1 MIYKY
6 IFKIIITLLFL
17 PIGFTSCVDENIIET
32 DTTQPDIEEDPI
44 EGYSIGFKIQLDKNM
59 SGNTRGAE
67 DYENYIDTRN
77 KFRVLFF
84 TEDGQFLF
92 GAVDRTITA
101 LGEQSGTGVAS
112 WYVRVPM
119 NYLVDR
125 EGNPYDAD
133 EVKNYLRRNNF
144 KVAVLANWPNN
155 ATLRSDIEDEDSG
168 NTTEDT
174 YIEREPKWG
183 WKQSIFSDEKN
194 EIKNI
199 NDLHHLV
206 IDKNYND
213 NSSSNNRPSRREVYD
228 FVMDGR
234 VSSGEGTMG
243 VKTDWVKMRDISEDF
258 NGSYSGTFSDQ
269 QSAETWIRNNWDP
282 GKKIGNKDNVY
293 RNYSNIWQLW
303 NFSGNYTASYDEIM
317 RDRNN
322 TSTGSMPPAF
332 KSAWQNRNGNDLSK
346 FLNDNPYGLYS
357 PFTIDGLSFEPTTNT
372 GNRCYAYVSGNNRG
386 IVLKPAE
393 ALGGTEN
400 TNKSYIDE
408 DKTVPS
414 RGFLKFKAYST
425 GTYRI
430 RYGALNGNAT
440 MVVQHNSN
448 IDNKPYTV
456 SGTAPQQMYYESGSQ
471 KLYYRDLSITG
482 DPETIYIWNGN
493 GQGNY
498 TTGDLIIYSIEWIS
512 SKYLY
517 DTDRIGIE
525 PSEENPIPMYGVQNF
540 TKLGND
546 WEEGT
551 TFDISAAR
559 GQEDVK
565 PISLIRS
572 LAKVEVYLPQKAKHI
587 YMRSMNRTSRC
598 EPIDVQTPTNDLWSQ
613 NHKNGECEWFNI
625 QAYDPG
631 LKYYG
636 EDSPP
641 SKEKGELSE
650 YKNWLSWFYGSWQ
663 EWEWDFSKKNVTV
676 PASYNTPKY
685 PHLFYP
691 DINRSDFCHLIYVG
705 YVAGKGHKYIL
716 YMPEKNISDPNY
728 VGFKTSIP
736 KVAHIEYRYDNNT
749 DNLEDNE
756 CHRIY
761 FTNYTLDTSLGPINN
776 YIKNVSKDGYE
787 IYERNEGVIYGGN
800 IMGEVN
806 HLQLHWPIMRN
817 HIYEFIVNSS
827 GHGEP
832 TIRAKVK
839 KWKGDTHIVE
849 W

>member
-17 PIGFTSCVDENIIET
+17 PIGFTSCVDENIIEPGT
-32 DTTQPDIEEDPI
+32 DKPDIEEDPI

-133 EVKNYLRRNNF
+133 EIKKYLRENDF
-144 KVAVLANWPNN
+144 KVAILANWPNN

-183 WKQSIFSDEKN
+183 WKQSIFSDEEN

-213 NSSSNNRPSRREVYD
+213 NSSSSSRPSRRQVYD
-228 FVMDGR
+228 FVMDGD
-234 VSSGEGTMG
+234 VSNGEGKMG

-258 NGSYSGTFSDQ
+258 NGEYNGDTFSDQ
-269 QSAETWIRNNWDP
+269 QSAETWIRKNWDP
-282 GKKIGNKDNVY
+282 GKKSGDRDNVY
-293 RNYSNIWQLW
+293 RNYNNIWQLW

-357 PFTIDGLSFEPTTNT
+357 RFTFDGLSFEPTTND
-372 GNRCYAYVSGNNRG
+372 GNRCYAYVNGDNRG

-393 ALGGTEN
+393 ELGGEGDN
-400 TNKSYIDE
+400 SYIHPT
-408 DKTVPS
+408 KTPFKS
-414 RGFLKFKAYST
+414 RGYLHFTAYST

-430 RYGALNGNAT
+430 RYGALNGKAT
-440 MVVQHNSN
+440 MVVQHNTNRDRTYKDITEEGPTQMSY
-448 IDNKPYTV
+448 K
-456 SGTAPQQMYYESGSQ
+456 SGDIEYF
-471 KLYYRDLSITG
+471 YRDLSITG
-482 DPETIYIWNGN
+482 DPENIYIWSAS
-493 GQGNY
+493 
-498 TTGDLIIYSIEWIS
+498 GDLVIYSIEWIS

-540 TKLGND
+540 SKLGD
-546 WEEGT
+546 SWEEGT

-598 EPIDVQTPTNDLWSQ
+598 EPIDVQTPTNELWHQ
-613 NHKNGECEWFNI
+613 NHSQENSQEKCEWFDI
-625 QAYDPG
+625 QSYDHG
-631 LKYYG
+631 LEYYG
-636 EDSPP
+636 DTPP
-641 SKEKGELSE
+641 SSNSAELEE
-650 YKNWLSWFYGSWQ
+650 YTNWLSWFYGSW
-663 EWEWDFSKKNVTV
+663 EGWWNFNSHNISGGTVTI
-676 PASYNTPKY
+676 PSNPNY

-728 VGFKTSIP
+728 VGFKKSIP

-756 CHRIY
+756 CRRIY
-761 FTNYTLDTSLGPINN
+761 FTNYTYTSDTSLGPINTF
-776 YIKNVSKDGYE
+776 IKNVSKDGYE
-787 IYERNEGVIYGGN
+787 IYERNQVIQN
-800 IMGEVN
+800 NVGEQED
-806 HLQLHWPIMRN
+806 HLRLHWPIMRN

-839 KWKGDTHIVE
+839 DWNERDIVVE